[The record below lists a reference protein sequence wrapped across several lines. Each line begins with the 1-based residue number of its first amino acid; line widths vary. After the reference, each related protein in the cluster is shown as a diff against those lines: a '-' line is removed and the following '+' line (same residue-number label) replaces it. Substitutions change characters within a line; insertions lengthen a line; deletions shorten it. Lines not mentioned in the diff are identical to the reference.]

1 MQDLHQIIGH
11 ESIMEHLKNAIQA
24 KKISHAYLFQGEEG
38 MGKKL
43 IASVFA
49 KTLQCEEG
57 GTEPCDH
64 CRSCMQMD
72 SGNHPD
78 IIWVTHE
85 KASIGVDDI
94 RLQVN
99 GDIMV
104 KPYNSPY
111 KIYIIDEAEKLTEQA
126 QNALLKTIEE
136 PPEYAVIILLANNIN
151 SILATILSRCVQ
163 LNLKPVEKNAIKE
176 FLMTQYKI
184 PDYAARI
191 AADFSGGNVGKAIKY
206 ASSEEFMKVKDNV
219 LHLLKYIDDMEVY
232 EVVSGLK
239 MFSEGKAVIND
250 YIDLMELWYRDVL
263 MFKATADPNLLL
275 YKEELSFIRK
285 QSNKISYE
293 GLETIISAMEKAK
306 IRLKANVNFDIAI
319 ELMLLTIKE
328 NSNG

>member
-1 MQDLHQIIGH
+1 MQDFHQIIGH
-11 ESIMEHLKNAIQA
+11 ESIIEHLKNAIQA
-24 KKISHAYLFQGEEG
+24 KKVSHAYLFQGEEG

-57 GTEPCDH
+57 GIEPCNH
-64 CRSCMQMD
+64 CKSCMQMD

-104 KPYNSPY
+104 KPYNSLY

-163 LNLKPVEKNAIKE
+163 LNLKPVEKSAIKE

-184 PDYAARI
+184 PDYAAGI

-206 ASSEEFMKVKDNV
+206 ASSEESMKIKDNV
-219 LHLLKYIDDMEVY
+219 LHLL
-232 EVVSGLK
+232 
-239 MFSEGKAVIND
+239 
-250 YIDLMELWYRDVL
+250 
-263 MFKATADPNLLL
+263 
-275 YKEELSFIRK
+275 
-285 QSNKISYE
+285 
-293 GLETIISAMEKAK
+293 
-306 IRLKANVNFDIAI
+306 
-319 ELMLLTIKE
+319 
-328 NSNG
+328 

>member
-11 ESIMEHLKNAIQA
+11 ESIMEHLQNAIQA

-57 GTEPCDH
+57 GIEPCNH
-64 CRSCMQMD
+64 CISCMQMD

-104 KPYNSPY
+104 KPYNSRY

-151 SILATILSRCVQ
+151 SILSTILSRCVQ
-163 LNLKPVEKNAIKE
+163 LNLKPVDKNIIKE
-176 FLMTQYKI
+176 FLMIKYKI
-184 PDYAARI
+184 PDYAASV

-206 ASSEEFMKVKDNV
+206 ASSEEFMRIKDNV

-232 EVVSGLK
+232 EVIAGLK
-239 MFSEGKAVIND
+239 TFSEGKAVIND
-250 YIDLMELWYRDVL
+250 YIDLMVLWYRDVL

-293 GLETIISAMEKAK
+293 GLEKIISAMEKAK
-306 IRLKANVNFDIAI
+306 VRLKANVNFDIAI